1 MRITNSDATQNN
13 LNLNLNDNNDLEN
26 LKRLSTQGKNKPS
39 VVDKEKK
46 LKEADSVA
54 KEFETLFVDM
64 MMKSMR
70 ETAKPEEETN
80 AENIYKGMLDS
91 EYSKTMTD
99 AQSFGIREM
108 VRQWIVDNS

>member
-1 MRITNSDATQNN
+1 MRIGSLDILENN
-13 LNLNLNDNNDLEN
+13 LNDTRDIEH
-26 LKRLSTQGKNKPS
+26 LKSMAGVEKNKS
-39 VVDKEKK
+39 GKVVDTQKK
-46 LKEADSVA
+46 AKEADAVA

-70 ETAKPEEETN
+70 NSVKSEDESN
-80 AENIYKGMLDS
+80 AENIYKSMLDS

-108 VRQWIVDNS
+108 VRNWITENS

>member
-1 MRITNSDATQNN
+1 MRVGSLDILQNTIEN
-13 LNLNLNDNNDLEN
+13 TRDLEH
-26 LKRLSTQGKNKPS
+26 LKKISGQ
-39 VVDKEKK
+39 DKLTHDKVIDKDKK
-46 LKEADSVA
+46 VKEADSVA

-70 ETAKPEEETN
+70 ETVKPEEESN
-80 AENIYKGMLDS
+80 AQNIYKSMLDS

-108 VRQWIVDNS
+108 VKNWIIENS